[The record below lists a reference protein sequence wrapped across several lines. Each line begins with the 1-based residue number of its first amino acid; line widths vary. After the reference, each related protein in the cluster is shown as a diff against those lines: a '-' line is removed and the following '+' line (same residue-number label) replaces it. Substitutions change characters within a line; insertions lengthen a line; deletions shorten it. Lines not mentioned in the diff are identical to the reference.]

1 MTKYEALIFD
11 IDGVA
16 ILIRLDA
23 RPSNRVIDA
32 VKKAQRVVK
41 VSAATGRSMPYARRI
56 LSDLALTDPCIVSG
70 GTQIIDPTTEETLWE
85 KRLTQEQVQNVVD
98 IFTTYPYEIGFS
110 DELKGAPAKDKKVT
124 GPERIIYVW
133 ALKRETAE
141 DLQRKLN
148 QIEGV
153 AAHIAESWTKGC
165 VDIHITNALATKKD
179 AIEKLIEILDI
190 EKENIIG
197 VGDSDNDLPLFESV
211 GYKVAMGNAVDR
223 LKNAADYIA
232 PSVDEDGLVDV
243 IDRFILK

>member
-11 IDGVA
+11 IDGAA
-16 ILIRLDA
+16 ILTRLDA
-23 RPSNRVIDA
+23 RPSNGVIDA
-32 VKKAQRVVK
+32 VKKAQRIVK
-41 VSAATGRSMPYARRI
+41 VSAATGRSMPHARRI

-70 GTQIIDPTTEETLWE
+70 GTQIIDPTTKETLWE
-85 KRLTQEQVQNVVD
+85 KRLTPEQVQNVID
-98 IFTTYPYEIGFS
+98 IFTTYPYGIGFS
-110 DELKGAPAKDKKVT
+110 DEVKGTPAKDKKVT
-124 GPERIIYVW
+124 GSERIIYVW
-133 ALKRETAE
+133 ALKREAAE
-141 DLQRKLN
+141 DFQRKLN

-153 AAHIAESWTKGC
+153 AAHIAGSWTKGR
-165 VDIHITNALATKKD
+165 VDIHVTNALATKKN

-211 GYKVAMGNAVDR
+211 GYRVAMGNAVDR

-232 PSVDEDGLVDV
+232 PSVDEEGLVDV

>member
-11 IDGVA
+11 IDGAA
-16 ILIRLDA
+16 ILTRLDA
-23 RPSNRVIDA
+23 RPSNGVIDA
-32 VKKAQRVVK
+32 VKKAQRIVK
-41 VSAATGRSMPYARRI
+41 VSAATGRSMPHVRRI

-98 IFTTYPYEIGFS
+98 IFTNYPYGIGFS
-110 DELKGAPAKDKKVT
+110 DEVKGTPAKDKKVT
-124 GPERIIYVW
+124 GSERIIYVW
-133 ALKRETAE
+133 ALKRGAAE
-141 DLQRKLN
+141 DFQRKLN
-148 QIEGV
+148 QIGGV
-153 AAHIAESWTKGC
+153 AAHMAGSWTKGR
-165 VDIHITNALATKKD
+165 VDIHVTNAFATKKN
-179 AIEKLIEILDI
+179 AIEKLIEILGI

-211 GYKVAMGNAVDR
+211 GYKVAMGNATDR